1 MREQFQ
7 GMEPTDDNTACITYF
22 ARHPEELIDESV
34 ASTSAGI
41 FGNLFSRIFKPSK
54 DINIA
59 NNVRDTTTMSMSSR
73 HDDVGEVSDI
83 SMENEIGDTGENS
96 KEKDEN
102 GSDILEQ
109 RKKSYI
115 RFASIFKGRNPG
127 LLDYERSN
135 FRRYWMPDS
144 SGRECYECQERFTAF
159 RRRHHCRLCGQIFCS
174 KCCGIQVS
182 GSLLGYTGDLRLCTY
197 CADIVI
203 SNLPQTETKL
213 EDGPNSSACDQKL
226 NYETDFSV
234 STIFAGPI
242 SWSLNS
248 PIIADENNESGTSF
262 QCTVPRKSS
271 VKLDSPTQLSVT
283 ELAMY
288 NSNVQY
294 SPTHDVGDDLEPEW
308 VKNIEM
314 TDNVKP
320 LDSSNSKLES
330 MDYSHSTSQK
340 DDMNIENKLNF
351 HVAEMDNEQIVK
363 KASPSRAGN
372 DDLRFNETIER
383 CFEIQSEKLI
393 LQLFSREGLD
403 PKELAYYNFLL

>member
-1 MREQFQ
+1 MYH
-7 GMEPTDDNTACITYF
+7 YF
-22 ARHPEELIDESV
+22 TPHPEELVDESV

-54 DINIA
+54 DITIA
-59 NNVRDTTTMSMSSR
+59 NNARDTTTMSISSSESFKTFDPPR
-73 HDDVGEVSDI
+73 HDDKMKLVTLVEI
-83 SMENEIGDTGENS
+83 QRMEIAVIFWNRG
-96 KEKDEN
+96 KDS
-102 GSDILEQ
+102 SDILEQ
-109 RKKSYI
+109 RKRSYI
-115 RFASIFKGRNPG
+115 RFASIFKARNPG

-174 KCCGIQVS
+174 KCCES
-182 GSLLGYTGDLRLCTY
+182 
-197 CADIVI
+197 
-203 SNLPQTETKL
+203 KL
-213 EDGPNSSACDQKL
+213 EDEPSSSAFDQKL
-226 NYETDFSV
+226 NYETDVSV
-234 STIFAGPI
+234 STIFQGPV

-248 PIIADENNESGTSF
+248 PIIADENNENGTSF
-262 QCTVPRKSS
+262 RCAVPRKSS
-271 VKLDSPTQLSVT
+271 VKLDTPTQLSVT
-283 ELAMY
+283 ELAIY

-294 SPTHDVGDDLEPEW
+294 SATHDVGDDLEPEW

-320 LDSSNSKLES
+320 LDSSNLKLES

-340 DDMNIENKLNF
+340 DDMNIENRSNF
-351 HVAEMDNEQIVK
+351 HVAELDNEQIVR
-363 KASPSRAGN
+363 KASPSKAEN

-393 LQLFSREGLD
+393 LQLFNREGLD
-403 PKELAYYNFLL
+403 PKEWWEIIWSVSHVVSSMVKVDMEGRKN